1 MPRIVVPVQTWLHC
15 AEQSVMQA
23 RVEKLEQ
30 LLAVSITEKDA
41 ALAERDAA
49 VNAKNAVCWILY
61 F

>member
-1 MPRIVVPVQTWLHC
+1 
-15 AEQSVMQA
+15 MQA